1 MQSIC
6 GFAWGLAL
14 VLRRGTVK
22 SDEAGASRCV
32 MGRTVAGLN
41 RHTSGMS
48 SGLTRSGQIF
58 CEDDEDRER
67 LRRQDSSVPTAH

>member
-41 RHTSGMS
+41 RHTPWNVSWAD
-48 SGLTRSGQIF
+48 Q
-58 CEDDEDRER
+58 
-67 LRRQDSSVPTAH
+67 VW